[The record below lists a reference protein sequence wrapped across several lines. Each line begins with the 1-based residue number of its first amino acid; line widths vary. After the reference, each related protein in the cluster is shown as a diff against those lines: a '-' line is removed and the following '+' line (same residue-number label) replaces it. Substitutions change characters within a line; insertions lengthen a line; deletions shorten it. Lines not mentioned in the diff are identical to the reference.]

1 MSRPDLYQ
9 YDPEPF
15 IVRRSLALML
25 RVVRVG
31 HCVGEAEAELCTRL
45 STQQVPGPGCTAH
58 WTQCIDHTNT
68 QPPPRE
74 RESCLLCPVAPLF
87 SLRWQKCGDGGGTW
101 SGPGHPHLTHPSP
114 SPSLTTCFTLD
125 HTSLM
130 TSPGLSIRQTDISG
144 GPICIVS
151 GAPCVMSHDQ
161 AGPEAFLVT
170 KYTTER

>member
-74 RESCLLCPVAPLF
+74 RERELSPLPGCSSLLSPVAEMWRWRRHLVRARPPTSDTPQPQPHYLF
-87 SLRWQKCGDGGGTW
+87 H
-101 SGPGHPHLTHPSP
+101 SGSQQPH
-114 SPSLTTCFTLD
+114 
-125 HTSLM
+125 
-130 TSPGLSIRQTDISG
+130 DISW
-144 GPICIVS
+144 
-151 GAPCVMSHDQ
+151 AEH
-161 AGPEAFLVT
+161 
-170 KYTTER
+170 